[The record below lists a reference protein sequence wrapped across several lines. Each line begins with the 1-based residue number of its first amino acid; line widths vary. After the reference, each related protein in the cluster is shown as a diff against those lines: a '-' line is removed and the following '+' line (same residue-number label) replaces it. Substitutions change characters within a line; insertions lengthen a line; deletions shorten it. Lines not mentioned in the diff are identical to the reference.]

1 MQTTYSYN
9 EEVENYW
16 KLLKNASSEVKLR
29 LIALLSQSLMEKEHG
44 DAKAIPA
51 SSTEKFINRFSGA
64 WHGKDTA
71 REIIDIIH
79 EGRSCR
85 KPISFD

>member
-9 EEVENYW
+9 AEVENYW

-51 SSTEKFINRFSGA
+51 SSTKKSINRFSGA

-71 REIIDIIH
+71 REIIYIIH

>member
-9 EEVENYW
+9 AEAENYW

-29 LIALLSQSLMEKEHG
+29 LLALLSQSLMEKEPG
-44 DAKAIPA
+44 DTKAIPT
-51 SSTEKFINRFSGA
+51 SSTKKSINRFSGA

-71 REIIDIIH
+71 REIIYIIH